1 MAQVERSQRDEEA
14 FDEPYIPA
22 STTLPEI
29 TFKAVVLAIL
39 LTVVLAGA
47 NAYLGLKVGLT
58 VSASI
63 PAAVISMA
71 VLRFFRE
78 SNILEN
84 NIIQTA
90 ASAGEALAAGVIFT
104 IPALVILRYWQ
115 NFQWL
120 PVAAIAITGG
130 ILGVMFTIPLRRALI
145 LQTRLKFPEGVATG
159 EVLKAGT
166 EGGQGAKSIA
176 VAGAAGAIFKLC
188 QTGFGVA
195 ASTVSGAVAAGGAI
209 FAVGS
214 GLGVALL
221 GVGYIVGLNIAVLVF
236 MGGAI
241 SWFLGIPIYT
251 ALASPEQVESI
262 TQGAAG
268 YDAALAIWSSQIR
281 YLGVGAMAAGGVWAL
296 VSLAGPVRDGVRS
309 SMEAMRR
316 ARSGEDGGLERTE
329 QDTPINFVLFGA
341 LAMAVPIFVVFL
353 FVIDR
358 DALGITGGLYL
369 GTIFF
374 GIIFAFIAGFLFS
387 SVAAYMAGLVGSSNN
402 PVSGVTIA
410 TILATSLILL
420 VLLGTQV
427 DFGVDAGRATA
438 AAATAIMVGGVVCC
452 AAAIGGDNM
461 QDLKAGHIVGATPFK
476 QQIMQVLGVVVAA
489 LAIAPILSVLFQA
502 YGLGGVFPREGMD
515 PSEALAAPQATL
527 MASVSEGVFAGGLPW
542 GMFGIGCVLAAAIIA
557 ADKVLE
563 SRGTE
568 FRMPV
573 LAVAVG
579 LYLPIELSVPILA
592 GGLVAFLASRS
603 LSQRRAELG
612 DDFDEVNVRASRSGL
627 LFASGLITGEALM
640 GILLA
645 IPFAIAQTTDVF
657 AVTPGALG
665 FGEGTFG
672 FLVNLIGVAA
682 FAFFAIWLYRVA
694 SGERR

>member
-1 MAQVERSQRDEEA
+1 MALAKSPAAYTGVERDEAASRMVRGYLNGPGQRCLVGDAEETGLP
-14 FDEPYIPA
+14 DA
-22 STTLPEI
+22 SS
-29 TFKAVVLAIL
+29 
-39 LTVVLAGA
+39 TVVYGEAMLTMQRPPQKRRIVGE
-47 NAYLGLKVGLT
+47 AYR
-58 VSASI
+58 
-63 PAAVISMA
+63 
-71 VLRFFRE
+71 VLRPGGRYGIHE
-78 SNILEN
+78 LCLVSDDLDEGTKDE
-84 NIIQTA
+84 IQCEL
-90 ASAGEALAAGVIFT
+90 SG
-104 IPALVILRYWQ
+104 
-115 NFQWL
+115 
-120 PVAAIAITGG
+120 AIH
-130 ILGVMFTIPLRRALI
+130 V
-145 LQTRLKFPEGVATG
+145 
-159 EVLKAGT
+159 
-166 EGGQGAKSIA
+166 
-176 VAGAAGAIFKLC
+176 GAIFKLC

-251 ALASPEQVESI
+251 ALAGPGQIESI
-262 TQGAAG
+262 TQGATG
-268 YDAALAIWSSQIR
+268 YDAALAVWSTQIR
-281 YLGVGAMAAGGVWAL
+281 YLGVGAMATGGVWAL
-296 VSLAGPVRDGVRS
+296 VSLAEPVRDGVRS

-316 ARSGEDGGLERTE
+316 ARSGEGEGLARTE

-341 LAMAVPIFVVFL
+341 LAMAVPIFIVFF
-353 FVIDR
+353 FVLDR
-358 DALGITGGLYL
+358 DALGITGGLCL
-369 GTIFF
+369 GTILF
-374 GIIFAFIAGFLFS
+374 GVVFAFIAGFLFS

-402 PVSGVTIA
+402 PISGVTIA

-420 VLLGTQV
+420 VLLGTQI
-427 DFGVDAGRATA
+427 DFGVDAGKATA

-461 QDLKAGHIVGATPFK
+461 QDLKAGHIVGATPYK
-476 QQIMQVLGVVVAA
+476 QQIMQIVGVVVAA
-489 LAIAPILSVLFQA
+489 LAIAPILSVLYQA

-542 GMFGIGCVLAAAIIA
+542 GIFAIGCVLAGAIIA
-557 ADKVLE
+557 ADRVLE
-563 SRGTE
+563 SRGSE

-603 LSQRRAELG
+603 LSRRRAELG
-612 DDFDEVNVRASRSGL
+612 DDFDEINVRASRSGL

-645 IPFAIAQTTDVF
+645 IPFAIAQTTDIF

-665 FGEGTFG
+665 IGEGAFTT
-672 FLVNLIGVAA
+672 LVNLIGVAA
-682 FAFFAIWLYRVA
+682 FVLFAIWLYRVA
-694 SGERR
+694 SGGRR

>member
-1 MAQVERSQRDEEA
+1 
-14 FDEPYIPA
+14 
-22 STTLPEI
+22 
-29 TFKAVVLAIL
+29 
-39 LTVVLAGA
+39 
-47 NAYLGLKVGLT
+47 
-58 VSASI
+58 
-63 PAAVISMA
+63 
-71 VLRFFRE
+71 
-78 SNILEN
+78 
-84 NIIQTA
+84 
-90 ASAGEALAAGVIFT
+90 
-104 IPALVILRYWQ
+104 
-115 NFQWL
+115 
-120 PVAAIAITGG
+120 
-130 ILGVMFTIPLRRALI
+130 
-145 LQTRLKFPEGVATG
+145 
-159 EVLKAGT
+159 
-166 EGGQGAKSIA
+166 
-176 VAGAAGAIFKLC
+176 
-188 QTGFGVA
+188 
-195 ASTVSGAVAAGGAI
+195 
-209 FAVGS
+209 
-214 GLGVALL
+214 
-221 GVGYIVGLNIAVLVF
+221 
-236 MGGAI
+236 
-241 SWFLGIPIYT
+241 
-251 ALASPEQVESI
+251 
-262 TQGAAG
+262 
-268 YDAALAIWSSQIR
+268 
-281 YLGVGAMAAGGVWAL
+281 
-296 VSLAGPVRDGVRS
+296 
-309 SMEAMRR
+309 
-316 ARSGEDGGLERTE
+316 
-329 QDTPINFVLFGA
+329 
-341 LAMAVPIFVVFL
+341 
-353 FVIDR
+353 
-358 DALGITGGLYL
+358 
-369 GTIFF
+369 
-374 GIIFAFIAGFLFS
+374 
-387 SVAAYMAGLVGSSNN
+387 MAGLVGSSNN

-563 SRGTE
+563 SRGSS

-657 AVTPGALG
+657 AVTPDALG